1 MTARLIEHPVKLT
14 FGEAGRSSNKTRE
27 LDPEKLSRRG
37 RQRGPTVF
45 RMIGRLSRAPI
56 VVRCSCLSPRFGLR
70 LRLKLA
76 AIMSRQHAVMRLTQ
90 LQYALSVAGS
100 CQIGDVKQRNTAMSM
115 KPTAIAIG
123 LSGVLLIAPATGW
136 ARTSMHGGL
145 TATPRISTHVSLS
158 KTPHFSR
165 TTPDVVAVG
174 RLSTTG
180 LSGAGNHAEH
190 WHSYGSR
197 TPHDLVIK

>member
-1 MTARLIEHPVKLT
+1 MGGYVMKLT
-14 FGEAGRSSNKTRE
+14 ALMLAG
-27 LDPEKLSRRG
+27 
-37 RQRGPTVF
+37 V
-45 RMIGRLSRAPI
+45 
-56 VVRCSCLSPRFGLR
+56 
-70 LRLKLA
+70 
-76 AIMSRQHAVMRLTQ
+76 MSV
-90 LQYALSVAGS
+90 
-100 CQIGDVKQRNTAMSM
+100 
-115 KPTAIAIG
+115 
-123 LSGVLLIAPATGW
+123 APATGW

-165 TTPDVVAVG
+165 MTPDIVSVG

-180 LSGAGNHAEH
+180 LSGAGNRAEH